1 MLTNETK
8 TFYAFNI
15 DKMFKAIFGAD
26 DEKSKKLLKELLS
39 ECLDIKIDKIIG
51 FIPVELS
58 ARNKNER
65 SKRLDL
71 IVEVRDK
78 KINIELNSSFND
90 VTRIRNLNYYFAF
103 CSQHIIK
110 SESYDIDSEFI
121 HISLNYRASKKDPL
135 IAQYTLYDEKNKK
148 ELDERFKYYEI
159 NVEKFAKFWYDKD
172 MKNVRKKPLLTMIG
186 IKEEDELDKYSKEM
200 DLSSIK
206 ESVDKLKTL
215 NSDKKFVYDISPE
228 EEETLEK
235 NTLQKIAHKEGKA
248 EGIEKGIE
256 KTNENI
262 VINSLKEKIPIKTI
276 EKITGLS
283 VEQIKEIEL
292 KNNIKGSF

>member
-1 MLTNETK
+1 MIYVLTNETK

-26 DEKSKKLLKELLS
+26 DEKSKKLLKELLG

-71 IVEVRDK
+71 IVEVKGK

-248 EGIEKGIE
+248 EGIEEGTE
-256 KTNENI
+256 KT
-262 VINSLKEKIPIKTI
+262 K
-276 EKITGLS
+276 
-283 VEQIKEIEL
+283 
-292 KNNIKGSF
+292 

>member
-39 ECLDIKIDKIIG
+39 ECLDIKIDKIIS

-71 IVEVRDK
+71 IVEVKGK

-228 EEETLEK
+228 EETLEK

-248 EGIEKGIE
+248 EGIEEGIEKGIE

-262 VINSLKEKIPIKTI
+262 VINLLKKDYPIKTI
-276 EKITGLS
+276 IDATGLS
-283 VEQIKEIEL
+283 KEQIKEIEL
-292 KNNIKGSF
+292 KNK

>member
-1 MLTNETK
+1 
-8 TFYAFNI
+8 
-15 DKMFKAIFGAD
+15 
-26 DEKSKKLLKELLS
+26 
-39 ECLDIKIDKIIG
+39 
-51 FIPVELS
+51 
-58 ARNKNER
+58 
-65 SKRLDL
+65 
-71 IVEVRDK
+71 
-78 KINIELNSSFND
+78 
-90 VTRIRNLNYYFAF
+90 
-103 CSQHIIK
+103 
-110 SESYDIDSEFI
+110 
-121 HISLNYRASKKDPL
+121 
-135 IAQYTLYDEKNKK
+135 
-148 ELDERFKYYEI
+148 
-159 NVEKFAKFWYDKD
+159 

-248 EGIEKGIE
+248 EGIEEGIE

-283 VEQIKEIEL
+283 EKQIKEIKQNKIL
-292 KNNIKGSF
+292 D

>member
-1 MLTNETK
+1 
-8 TFYAFNI
+8 
-15 DKMFKAIFGAD
+15 
-26 DEKSKKLLKELLS
+26 
-39 ECLDIKIDKIIG
+39 
-51 FIPVELS
+51 
-58 ARNKNER
+58 
-65 SKRLDL
+65 
-71 IVEVRDK
+71 
-78 KINIELNSSFND
+78 
-90 VTRIRNLNYYFAF
+90 
-103 CSQHIIK
+103 
-110 SESYDIDSEFI
+110 
-121 HISLNYRASKKDPL
+121 
-135 IAQYTLYDEKNKK
+135 
-148 ELDERFKYYEI
+148 
-159 NVEKFAKFWYDKD
+159 

-248 EGIEKGIE
+248 EGIEEGIE

-262 VINSLKEKIPIKTI
+262 VINLLKKDYPIKTI
-276 EKITGLS
+276 IDATGLS
-283 VEQIKEIEL
+283 KEQIKEIEL